1 MPTRTSMELF
11 ELALLAVASA
21 FWPVLAV
28 VDLVALRTP
37 RPVPLLA
44 WFLAGGLMT
53 TISEGLVIVFVLEG
67 TTLGSSRS
75 SVGGW
80 GNLIGGCVA
89 LMAAYV
95 LRTRTARPHD
105 EGPAAKDPAKPTS
118 RTERMLENGGLY
130 AFGAGVVLNI
140 FPGVFPL
147 IALRNISSLSYGD
160 SAKVLLVIGLYLVTF
175 ALIEVP
181 LVGLLVAP
189 ARVEPW
195 VQGLN
200 GWLDRNGKRVGIDAL
215 AVIGMFLFVR
225 GIVQLAAA

>member
-1 MPTRTSMELF
+1 MELL
-11 ELALLAVASA
+11 ELALLAIASA
-21 FWPVLAV
+21 FWPILVV

-44 WFLAGGLMT
+44 WFLAGGLLT

-67 TTLGSSRS
+67 TTVGSSRP

-80 GNLIGGCVA
+80 GNVIGGCIA
-89 LMAAYV
+89 LLAAYV
-95 LRTRTARPHD
+95 LRARAARSGD
-105 EGPAAKDPAKPTS
+105 ERPAAQTAVKKTS
-118 RTERMLENGGLY
+118 RTERMIEDGGLY
-130 AFGAGVVLNI
+130 AFAAGVVLNV

-147 IALRNISSLSYGD
+147 VALRNISSLSYGN
-160 SAKVLLVIGLYLVTF
+160 SVKILLVIGLYLTTF

-195 VQGLN
+195 VRGLN
-200 GWLDRNGKRVGIDAL
+200 SWLDRNGKRIGIDLLGIVGLAL
-215 AVIGMFLFVR
+215 LVR
-225 GIVQLAAA
+225 GIVQLVSA

>member
-1 MPTRTSMELF
+1 MELL
-11 ELALLAVASA
+11 ELALLAIASA
-21 FWPVLAV
+21 FWPILVV

-44 WFLAGGLMT
+44 WFLAGGLLT

-67 TTLGSSRS
+67 TTLGSSRP

-80 GNLIGGCVA
+80 GNVIGGCVA
-89 LMAAYV
+89 VLAAYV
-95 LRTRTARPHD
+95 LRARAARSRND
-105 EGPAAKDPAKPTS
+105 GPPAQAAPKKTS
-118 RTERMLENGGLY
+118 RTERMIEDGGLY
-130 AFGAGVVLNI
+130 AFGAGVVLNV

-147 IALRNISSLSYGD
+147 IALRNISSLNYGN
-160 SAKVLLVIGLYLVTF
+160 STKILLIIGLYLCTF

-195 VQGLN
+195 VRGLN
-200 GWLDRNGKRVGIDAL
+200 SWLDRNGKRVAIDAL
-215 AVIGMFLFVR
+215 GVIGVALLAR
-225 GIVQLAAA
+225 GIVQLVSA